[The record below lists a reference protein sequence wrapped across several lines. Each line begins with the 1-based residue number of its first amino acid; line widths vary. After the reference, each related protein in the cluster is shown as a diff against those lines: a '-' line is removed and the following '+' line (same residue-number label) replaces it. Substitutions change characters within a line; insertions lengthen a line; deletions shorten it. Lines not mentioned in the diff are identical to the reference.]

1 MDYST
6 PKNQIIEEINL
17 IPEDKLIELYDLI
30 HGFRLTLKPSENN
43 VNEIM
48 KFAGCWQ
55 DLSEEEFTD
64 FSQEIEQRRQNS
76 SIRRFTDE
84 TLFA

>member
-1 MDYST
+1 MNYST
-6 PKNQIIEEINL
+6 PKNKIIEEINL

-30 HGFRLTLKPSENN
+30 HGFRLTLKLSENN

-76 SIRRFTDE
+76 SIH
-84 TLFA
+84 LK